1 LGYEISAKTEESIMK
16 LKKLKKLDISI
27 AKTKHIFDLG
37 HLKKLEFLIFNSRT
51 KFIGFENLKRL
62 KSLQII
68 NDKKF
73 DLRTLPNGIFEKTE
87 IIWKQTHE
95 RFEPFSQFGIS

>member
-1 LGYEISAKTEESIMK
+1 MK

-73 DLRTLPNGIFEKTE
+73 DLRTLPNGIFEKD
-87 IIWKQTHE
+87 
-95 RFEPFSQFGIS
+95 

>member
-1 LGYEISAKTEESIMK
+1 MK
-16 LKKLKKLDISI
+16 LKKLRKLDISI

-62 KSLQII
+62 KSLKLSMIKSSI
-68 NDKKF
+68 SGHF
-73 DLRTLPNGIFEKTE
+73 PNGIFEKTE
-87 IIWKQTHE
+87 IIWKQTRNE
-95 RFEPFSQFGIS
+95 RI